1 MLKLRLVAGT
11 YAGCV
16 KASTTVAI
24 PELEPTAVG
33 SFNDAVLAALD
44 NTFKIAHDNGI
55 KVILSPHDGNLLPP
69 AGSSTGYNGCDVY
82 CKKYGSS
89 DTFYSSTAAE
99 ADYDNRIAHV
109 LNYKSPNFGKSW
121 SQLSEVIMA
130 FDIQNEPLV
139 ASPGKLQAN
148 DPDDWLCGRAGNMK
162 KIINNSGVKI
172 ATGGV
177 GGSQYQNHEYNAI
190 SKVLYCSAV
199 DILGVHGYMNTVG
212 GWSPYI
218 PSLEKTAAGQGKHLM
233 IEEWGVTTV
242 NGQFDAQAANFN
254 NNGIPWVSIPLCL
267 GLIISNKQSSCI
279 GKSF

>member
-1 MLKLRLVAGT
+1 M
-11 YAGCV
+11 
-16 KASTTVAI
+16 KAI
-24 PELEPTAVG
+24 
-33 SFNDAVLAALD
+33 
-44 NTFKIAHDNGI
+44 I
-55 KVILSPHDGNLLPP
+55 SPHDGNLLPP

-89 DTFYSSTAAE
+89 DTFYSSTAAK
-99 ADYDNRIAHV
+99 ADYDNRIAHI
-109 LNYKSPNFGKSW
+109 LNFKSPNFGKAW

-130 FDIQNEPLV
+130 FDIQNEPLI

-162 KIINNSGVKI
+162 KIINGSGVRI

-177 GGSQYQNHEYNAI
+177 GGSEYQNHEYNII

-199 DILGVHGYMNTVG
+199 DILSVHGYMSTVG
-212 GWSPYI
+212 GWSPYV

-233 IEEWGVTTV
+233 VEEWGVSTV

-254 NNGIPWVSIPLCL
+254 SYGIPWVSTLFRLGPASTDRFSTVVLGDHSKLRQYSVMLEYLLPLRVRWERNWLRKYQRECWH
-267 GLIISNKQSSCI
+267 
-279 GKSF
+279 SFKRGC